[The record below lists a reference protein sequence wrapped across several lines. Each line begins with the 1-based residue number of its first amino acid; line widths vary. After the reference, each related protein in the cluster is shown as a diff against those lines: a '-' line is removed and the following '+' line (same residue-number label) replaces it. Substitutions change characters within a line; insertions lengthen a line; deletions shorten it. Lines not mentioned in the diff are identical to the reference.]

1 MADNAAADE
10 DRTFDPNQL
19 PQTPV
24 VLDAD
29 DELRSQPGDEDAVFN
44 ANHAL
49 RGERARG
56 KSGHG
61 AKTRTA
67 IKDTISRR

>member
-1 MADNAAADE
+1 M
-10 DRTFDPNQL
+10 
-19 PQTPV
+19 
-24 VLDAD
+24 LDAD